1 MPLPKPEA
9 ALLFNN
15 YFDEDSLSELE
26 QPLDIELI
34 LAGAYYDFVKGDGR
48 PLMLDEK
55 VPFSQSS
62 DFESKYKNTFLLPN
76 NSGGHDPVGIYNSNF
91 VEITTDNINVLNVA
105 NLFNEFKVT
114 SEKTE
119 GNEKTTT
126 IYISSN
132 LYAALDGIF
141 SVGGDE
147 KLAVPFVAGED
158 VSAAA
163 ASGQT
168 TPQGIPLGE
177 IGNLPAGAG
186 QSDSSMIGGLEG
198 VEGIDIG
205 QIFTDSTGAGAGSP
219 VFNPMSDSGGTQPP
233 PTPPGLPG
241 AGDEL

>member
-1 MPLPKPEA
+1 MPLPKPKA

-15 YFDEDSLSELE
+15 YFDENSLSKLE

-34 LAGAYYDFVKGDGR
+34 LAGAYYNFIKGEGR

-55 VPFSQSS
+55 VPFSENS
-62 DFESKYKNTFLLPN
+62 DFKSEYKNIFQLPN
-76 NSGGHDPVGIYNSNF
+76 NGGHIPVGIYNSNF

-105 NLFNEFKVT
+105 NLFNEFEVT

-119 GNEKTTT
+119 GNNETTT

-158 VSAAA
+158 MSAAA
-163 ASGQT
+163 QAEELT
-168 TPQGIPLGE
+168 NQGIPLGE
-177 IGNLPAGAG
+177 IGDLPAGAG
-186 QSDSSMIGGLEG
+186 QSDSSMIGGLESVQG
-198 VEGIDIG
+198 VDIG
-205 QIFTDSTGAGAGSP
+205 QIFGDSTGVGAGAPG
-219 VFNPMSDSGGTQPP
+219 FNPMSDSGGGPP

-241 AGDEL
+241 AGDEP

>member
-1 MPLPKPEA
+1 MPLPKPKA

-15 YFDEDSLSELE
+15 YFDENSLSKLE

-34 LAGAYYDFVKGDGR
+34 LAGAYYNFIKGEGR

-55 VPFSQSS
+55 VPFSENS
-62 DFESKYKNTFLLPN
+62 DFKSEYKNIFQLPN
-76 NSGGHDPVGIYNSNF
+76 NGGHIPVGIYNSNF

-105 NLFNEFKVT
+105 NLFNEFEFT
-114 SEKTE
+114 SGKTLE
-119 GNEKTTT
+119 GNKETTT

-158 VSAAA
+158 MSAAA
-163 ASGQT
+163 QAEELT
-168 TPQGIPLGE
+168 NQGIPLGE

-186 QSDSSMIGGLEG
+186 QSDSSMIGGLES

>member
-1 MPLPKPEA
+1 MPLPKPKA

-15 YFDEDSLSELE
+15 YFDENSLSKLE

-34 LAGAYYDFVKGDGR
+34 LAGAYYNFIKGEGR

-55 VPFSQSS
+55 VPFSENS
-62 DFESKYKNTFLLPN
+62 DFKSEYKNIFQLPN
-76 NSGGHDPVGIYNSNF
+76 NGGHIPVGIYNSNF

-105 NLFNEFKVT
+105 NLFNEFEFT
-114 SEKTE
+114 SGKTLE
-119 GNEKTTT
+119 GNKETTT

-186 QSDSSMIGGLEG
+186 QSDSSMIGGLES